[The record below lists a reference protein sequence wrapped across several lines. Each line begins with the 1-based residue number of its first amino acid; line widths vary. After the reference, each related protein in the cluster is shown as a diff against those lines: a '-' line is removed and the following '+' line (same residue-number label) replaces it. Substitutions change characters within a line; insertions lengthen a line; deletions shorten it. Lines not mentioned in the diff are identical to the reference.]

1 MLIRFQIA
9 GHFLRLFGML
19 LGGNIYAEDYFF
31 EIEIRGIRRV
41 RN

>member
-1 MLIRFQIA
+1 
-9 GHFLRLFGML
+9 ML

-41 RN
+41 RSEMAKVGRENWG